1 MARDEDPLIHRSVHL
16 EGSWFPLV
24 AGFSLVITGRIWCLH
39 AGWEQAEVPG
49 VPVIFEQFHVHL
61 GVPGSWVCQAKHF
74 QLHGILKICLEG
86 RN

>member
-39 AGWEQAEVPG
+39 AGWEQAEV
-49 VPVIFEQFHVHL
+49 L
-61 GVPGSWVCQAKHF
+61 VCQLYLSSF
-74 QLHGILKICLEG
+74 TFI
-86 RN
+86 